1 MAYTVQSAAGGG
13 VATETLEAKALGS
26 VDLQFFLVS
35 GS

>member
-13 VATETLEAKALGS
+13 VAKATLEARALGS
-26 VDLQFFLVS
+26 VDLEFFLVS

>member
-13 VATETLEAKALGS
+13 VAKATLKAKAKSS
-26 VDLQFFLVS
+26 VELQFFLVS